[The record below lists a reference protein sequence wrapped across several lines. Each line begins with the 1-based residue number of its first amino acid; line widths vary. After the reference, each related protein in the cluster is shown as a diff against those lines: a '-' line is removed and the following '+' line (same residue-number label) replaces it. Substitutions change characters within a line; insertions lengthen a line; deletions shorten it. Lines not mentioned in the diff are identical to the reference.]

1 MGCWITSSMSK
12 VTKVSSSCF
21 RIQTS
26 PLSLLPINPT
36 LPVIRNCRTKVW
48 RQRQFSIGKT
58 VMWKVRPKTEWTL
71 TRFLRNFWYK
81 QSPDTTF
88 QLLRQIKMRACSL
101 LTRVIFQ
108 ALEGNKTRGVFTCS
122 ILASI
127 VTILVSIAVILTSFD
142 PILEKCGHLQVQYSR
157 VLSQYL

>member
-1 MGCWITSSMSK
+1 MSRSK
-12 VTKVSSSCF
+12 VTKVSSSSF
-21 RIQTS
+21 RIQTF

-36 LPVIRNCRTKVW
+36 LPVIRNCRMKVW

-71 TRFLRNFWYK
+71 TRSLRNFWYK

-88 QLLRQIKMRACSL
+88 QLHSQIKMRACSL

-108 ALEGNKTRGVFTCS
+108 ALEGNETKCTTPTYVNMLLVDLLGDILWGKQLKS
-122 ILASI
+122 IRPLLWWISHA
-127 VTILVSIAVILTSFD
+127 
-142 PILEKCGHLQVQYSR
+142 
-157 VLSQYL
+157 

>member
-1 MGCWITSSMSK
+1 MSRSK
-12 VTKVSSSCF
+12 VTKVSSSSF
-21 RIQTS
+21 RIQTF

-36 LPVIRNCRTKVW
+36 LPVIRNCRMKVW

-71 TRFLRNFWYK
+71 TRSLRNFWYK

-88 QLLRQIKMRACSL
+88 RLLRQIKMHACSL

-108 ALEGNKTRGVFTCS
+108 ALEGNETKYTPTYVNMLLVDLLGDILLGKQLKS
-122 ILASI
+122 IRPLLWWISHA
-127 VTILVSIAVILTSFD
+127 
-142 PILEKCGHLQVQYSR
+142 
-157 VLSQYL
+157 

>member
-21 RIQTS
+21 RIQTF

-71 TRFLRNFWYK
+71 TRSLRNFWYK

-88 QLLRQIKMRACSL
+88 RLLRQIKMRPCSL

-108 ALEGNKTRGVFTCS
+108 ALEGNETNCTPTYVRKYAISRFVRRYPLGE
-122 ILASI
+122 
-127 VTILVSIAVILTSFD
+127 TIKVN
-142 PILEKCGHLQVQYSR
+142 
-157 VLSQYL
+157 